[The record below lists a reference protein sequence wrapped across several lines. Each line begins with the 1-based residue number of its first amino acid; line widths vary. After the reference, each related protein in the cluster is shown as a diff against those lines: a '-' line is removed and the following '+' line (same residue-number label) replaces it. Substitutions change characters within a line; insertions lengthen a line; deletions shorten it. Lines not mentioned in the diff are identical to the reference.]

1 MPEEPFALTLPAP
14 QLAEDDYDAV
24 HAAVVETAR
33 GRWFLQEYG
42 RRNRNADTSV
52 LLSAIERIDAALKSQ
67 PAIPAPALA
76 AAPQPPQPAA
86 APFSSHALHELRD
99 AVMLTKESLPAVDPQ
114 GRVAFKPDFGRIPT
128 GIATAADR
136 MRASAEQVQ
145 ETAWFLRERAEQ
157 ERGALKDALE
167 ARCNELEAQARELT
181 MTCAQLDQMSEA
193 ASMIAALLAELE
205 TRFDEMIAG
214 APADAAPADT
224 TPAAA
229 PERPTAA
236 IVEPEVAAP
245 APVPAT
251 IDVPIETSL
260 EAFVAIETP
269 VEIPPEE
276 TAPAPAAAFVDI
288 PPISTTIAEPPEPAP
303 VVHID
308 EPPTAEPVRAAPE
321 PVFDIVSEIAA
332 PEPPAPESAV
342 EIPESPAMAELP
354 PAASALAFDI
364 ISEIAALRPTVA
376 AAPAPTAPTP
386 QPHAV
391 PAAAKP
397 EWMDTLAPQVRA
409 RFTPDSGPPAKIN
422 FDFDDMAPTAIA
434 LPNPARREM
443 PGSDLVPPPVR
454 PEPVAPRATYEAATV
469 EITDAEIARA
479 KTQAETQ
486 AEIADA
492 GVTRADAA
500 PIPLVMRFELPPIAE
515 AAPEA
520 APEPEPSFAAAP
532 EPELAPEPE
541 PAPAFRTSVLLPD
554 EVPSDDPAAYLFDQM
569 PDVLLPEAELEDSAY
584 SNGSDAHE
592 PDIQPMQPLTPADA
606 LAPIMAL
613 SDEEKIALFS

>member
-76 AAPQPPQPAA
+76 AAPQPPQPVA

-181 MTCAQLDQMSEA
+181 LTCAQLDQMSEA

-214 APADAAPADT
+214 APADAVPAASAPMAAPEK
-224 TPAAA
+224 PAAA
-229 PERPTAA
+229 MM
-236 IVEPEVAAP
+236 EPEVAAP
-245 APVPAT
+245 APTPAA
-251 IDVPIETSL
+251 IDVPIMTAP
-260 EAFVAIETP
+260 EAAVAIETP
-269 VEIPPEE
+269 SEIPPEE
-276 TAPAPAAAFVDI
+276 TAQAPAAAFVDI

-303 VVHID
+303 VAHID

-332 PEPPAPESAV
+332 LEPPAPEPAV
-342 EIPESPAMAELP
+342 EIPEPPAMAELP

-364 ISEIAALRPTVA
+364 ISEIAALRPIAAVA
-376 AAPAPTAPTP
+376 PAPTP

-422 FDFDDMAPTAIA
+422 FDFDAMASAAIA
-434 LPNPARREM
+434 MPNPARREM

-454 PEPVAPRATYEAATV
+454 PEPIAPQPTQAAAAVDVT
-469 EITDAEIARA
+469 EAEIA
-479 KTQAETQ
+479 QVETHV
-486 AEIADA
+486 EIAEA
-492 GVTRADAA
+492 RVARADAA
-500 PIPLVMRFELPPIAE
+500 PIPLAMRFELPPMAE
-515 AAPEA
+515 PVPEA
-520 APEPEPSFAAAP
+520 TPEPEPPFAAAP

-541 PAPAFRTSVLLPD
+541 PAPAFRTAVLLPD
-554 EVPSDDPAAYLFDQM
+554 EVPSDDPAAYLFDLM
-569 PDVLLPEAELEDSAY
+569 STLALPETEPELEAPPY
-584 SNGSDAHE
+584 SNGNE
-592 PDIQPMQPLTPADA
+592 PDIQPVQPLTPADA